1 MNIDRWRKN
10 TCPLVRK
17 NFGKHR
23 TLDQNHFLFV
33 LLFILPSLQGN
44 NQKKKMT
51 SRRKCLFWFL
61 AHEERETTV
70 VERCGGK
77 STPSV
82 AAEAGSSVPHWAGS
96 REQRRCCSV
105 HLILIQSRTP
115 AHAMVP
121 NIFKGG
127 PPSSNEAFRK
137 HWEFCLLCYHKP
149 KYVDNED

>member
-1 MNIDRWRKN
+1 MKEKYLSTCKKKLWQASYFRPKSFPFCSSVYSPFTARK
-10 TCPLVRK
+10 
-17 NFGKHR
+17 
-23 TLDQNHFLFV
+23 Q
-33 LLFILPSLQGN
+33 S
-44 NQKKKMT
+44 KKKMT

-61 AHEERETTV
+61 AREERETTV

-77 STPSV
+77 STPAV
-82 AAEAGSSVPHWAGS
+82 AAEAESSVPHWAGS

-127 PPSSNEAFRK
+127 PPSSIEAFRK